1 LISKSWDLKKKKRE
15 KKWFKPGCEH
25 SSIRFLWLDC
35 ISICICRPLWAI
47 SPKKNTK
54 QKNSVRS
61 AKRLLFRGP
70 ESPAFFLQW
79 RNKNGGKGRQ
89 THIFF
94 CTGSLFAPCPP
105 IYICTVGPEI
115 SDTDHCHITLN
126 SHRKIKIFNVSWSPL
141 YSLSVKKNVPWLFS
155 ACKPCSKDIIM
166 CVVYINRLAVTLN
179 SYSTSLSDISGFM
192 LRWTTGWSRTLR

>member
-1 LISKSWDLKKKKRE
+1 M
-15 KKWFKPGCEH
+15 
-25 SSIRFLWLDC
+25 IRLYKYLYLPP
-35 ISICICRPLWAI
+35 PL
-47 SPKKNTK
+47 SHLSKKNTK
-54 QKNSVRS
+54 QKKLSQERKTFAFQGSRVPR
-61 AKRLLFRGP
+61 
-70 ESPAFFLQW
+70 FFLQW
-79 RNKNGGKGRQ
+79 RSKNGGKGRQ

-192 LRWTTGWSRTLR
+192 LR